1 MPMNAKFKPPSV
13 SRRGRQPQ
21 RITGI
26 SRPMDPAFRRC
37 ESGMVPGFM
46 VWPAQTGA
54 GVVTG
59 RVTRR

>member
-26 SRPMDPAFRRC
+26 SRPMDARLSVNQQVALAGRR
-37 ESGMVPGFM
+37 
-46 VWPAQTGA
+46 
-54 GVVTG
+54 
-59 RVTRR
+59 